1 MTKKFFLLISALLT
15 ITWCASA
22 RQVGVFCRM
31 AATGSQISK
40 DGNIMALIKVDKDGT
55 AFLEVEN
62 LTDRVVFINRANS
75 FSLINRISEPLFIP
89 QLRTKSHTNMEG
101 VVVDDRTFSG
111 TKWIQGESHTDS
123 RTMFDSKIL
132 AIAPHGRSM
141 IYEWAE
147 LPKLLRQD
155 IIQVGKASA
164 MYVKCLG
171 RFLDT
176 GKNFHIGDRRD
187 YTLEGTPLLLAADL
201 EYSFTKNGEDSQRL
215 YLQDYVKSIQI
226 GNAKCVDDYDML
238 DSGPYF
244 AFRSGKSNFTSVL
257 EGLGVCATVGA
268 ICVPFMILHDDMDTD
283 IRW

>member
-1 MTKKFFLLISALLT
+1 MIFLSKIPYNNNWRVNIMTKKQLVIDYIKNQIKEGNLKPGKRILSEEDLSLKLGVSRNTLRLAFNILEQEGLIE
-15 ITWCASA
+15 
-22 RQVGVFCRM
+22 RRH
-31 AATGSQISK
+31 GS
-40 DGNIMALIKVDKDGT
+40 GT
-55 AFLEVEN
+55 Y
-62 LTDRVVFINRANS
+62 
-75 FSLINRISEPLFIP
+75 
-89 QLRTKSHTNMEG
+89 MEG

-176 GKNFHIGDRRD
+176 GKNFRIGDRRD

-226 GNAKCVDDYDML
+226 SNAKYVEDYDMR